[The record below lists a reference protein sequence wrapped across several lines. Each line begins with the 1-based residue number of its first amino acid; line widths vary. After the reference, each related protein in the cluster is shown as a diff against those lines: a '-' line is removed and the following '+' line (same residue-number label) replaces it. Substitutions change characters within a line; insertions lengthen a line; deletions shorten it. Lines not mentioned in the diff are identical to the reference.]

1 MANYIFKIFNIEK
14 YKTLIN
20 KISKTSHAVILQS
33 KDYLLIDAIAKLVV
47 MKNECLEKD
56 KPCFICPNCQK
67 ILDGNALDV
76 EIFGSQKN
84 ILVEDSQKIVEDS
97 NVLPVQFSKKYF
109 VLYDFENATVQA
121 QNKLLKIIEE
131 PRSFDKYIILTKNAD
146 SVLQTVKSRC
156 EFYTLPRLESEEL
169 LSVIDYGIGEGKKIN
184 FAVQYADGNL
194 TTLQN
199 IMSNQT
205 FAEIYAL
212 CRNLLINMQNSS
224 MVLEMSTKISK
235 YKDDIDMFFDILS
248 VLYRDIVAIKLNKQ
262 NLAQN
267 QEILN
272 ELLVLSNGISIEAC
286 IKILQQIQ
294 NSKQALKYN
303 ANFSGVIDNLLLK
316 ILEIKYLC
324 K

>member
-1 MANYIFKIFNIEK
+1 MANYIFKIYNLEK
-14 YKTLIN
+14 YKSLVK

-33 KDYLLIDAIAKLVV
+33 KDDILVDAIAKLVV
-47 MKNECLEKD
+47 MQNECMEQD
-56 KPCFICPNCQK
+56 KPCFICSNCQK

-76 EIFGSQKN
+76 EQFGKEKG
-84 ILVEDSQKIVEDS
+84 ILVEDSQKIAYDS
-97 NVLPVQFSKKYF
+97 NILPVQFLKKYF
-109 VLYDFENATVQA
+109 VLYNFENATVQA

-131 PRSFDKYIILTKNAD
+131 PRNFDKYILLTKNAD
-146 SVLQTVKSRC
+146 SILQTVKSRC
-156 EFYTLPRLESEEL
+156 EFYSLPRLESEEL
-169 LSVIDYGIGEGKKIN
+169 LSVIDYSIGEGKKIN

-199 IMSNQT
+199 IMSNAV

-212 CRNLLINMQNSS
+212 CRNMLLSMQNSGI
-224 MVLEMSTKISK
+224 VLEISTQISK
-235 YKDDIDMFFDILS
+235 YKDNIDMFFDILS
-248 VLYRDIVAIKLNKQ
+248 ILYRDIVAIKLKKQ
-262 NLAQN
+262 NLVQN
-267 QEILN
+267 QEIIN

-294 NSKQALKYN
+294 MAKQSLRLN
-303 ANFSGVIDNLLLK
+303 ASFSGVIDNLLLK